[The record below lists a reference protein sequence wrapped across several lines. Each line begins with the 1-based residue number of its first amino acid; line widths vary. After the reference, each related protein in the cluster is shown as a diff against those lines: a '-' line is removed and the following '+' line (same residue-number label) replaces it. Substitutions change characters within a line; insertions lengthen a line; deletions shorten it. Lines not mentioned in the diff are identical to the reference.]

1 MGVTKRQVKVVIRRD
16 PGYRAAWLANIAD
29 IRGAHTFG
37 RSLAE
42 AKRNAI
48 EMVAL
53 WHNVEPDS
61 VDIDWDVRLGDL
73 AKPLS
78 QARSAIAHAEA
89 DRARRDA
96 AVRAL
101 TDAGMSY
108 RDVAELLGLSH
119 QRVAQIS
126 RAS

>member
-1 MGVTKRQVKVVIRRD
+1 MGMTRRQVKVVIRRD
-16 PGYRAAWLANIAD
+16 PDDRATWLANVTGV
-29 IRGAHTFG
+29 RGAHTFG
-37 RSLAE
+37 RSLTE
-42 AKRNAI
+42 AKRHAV
-48 EMVAL
+48 EAAAL
-53 WHNVEPDS
+53 WYDIEPDEFD
-61 VDIDWDVRLGDL
+61 VAWDIRLGDL

-78 QARSAIAHAEA
+78 QARDAIAHAEA

-108 RDVAELLGLSH
+108 RDIAELLGLSH

>member
-1 MGVTKRQVKVVIRRD
+1 MTSRQVKVVIRRD
-16 PGYRAAWLANIAD
+16 PDDRTTWLANITGV
-29 IRGAHTFG
+29 RGAHTFG
-37 RSLAE
+37 RSLVE
-42 AKRNAI
+42 AKRHAI

-53 WHNVEPDS
+53 WYDVEPNEI
-61 VDIDWDVRLGDL
+61 VIDWDVRLGDL

-78 QARSAIAHAEA
+78 QARSAIAHAEV

-96 AVRAL
+96 AVRSL
-101 TDAGMSY
+101 TEAGVSY

-119 QRVAQIS
+119 QRVAQIT

>member
-1 MGVTKRQVKVVIRRD
+1 MTQRHAKVVIRRD
-16 PGYRAAWLANIAD
+16 PDDRTAWLAHVASV
-29 IRGAHTFG
+29 RGAHTFG
-37 RSLAE
+37 RSLSE
-42 AKRNAI
+42 AKRHAA

-53 WHNVEPDS
+53 WYDVEPGQ
-61 VDIDWDVRLGDL
+61 VHIDWDIRLGDL

-78 QARSAIAHAEA
+78 QAKTAIAHAEA

-101 TDAGMSY
+101 TEAGMSY

-119 QRVAQIS
+119 QRVAQIT

>member
-1 MGVTKRQVKVVIRRD
+1 MTRRAVKVVIRRD
-16 PGYRAAWLANIAD
+16 PDDGTAWLANVAGV
-29 IRGAHTFG
+29 RGAHTFG
-37 RSLAE
+37 RSLSE
-42 AKRNAI
+42 AKRHAV
-48 EMVAL
+48 EAAAL
-53 WHNVEPDS
+53 WYDVEPDDLD
-61 VDIDWDVRLGDL
+61 VDWDIKLGDL

-78 QARSAIAHAEA
+78 QARNAIAHAED

-101 TDAGMSY
+101 TAAGMSY
-108 RDVAELLGLSH
+108 RDIADLLGLSH

>member
-1 MGVTKRQVKVVIRRD
+1 MTKRHVKVVVRRD
-16 PGYRAAWLANIAD
+16 PDDRSAWLANVAGA
-29 IRGAHTFG
+29 RGAHTFG

-42 AKRNAI
+42 AKRHAV

-53 WHNVEPDS
+53 WYDAAPEDVQIE
-61 VDIDWDVRLGDL
+61 WDVRMGEL
-73 AKPLS
+73 AKPVS
-78 QARSAIAHAEA
+78 QAKAAMAHAEA
-89 DRARRDA
+89 DRQRRDA

-101 TDAGMSY
+101 TEAGMSY

-119 QRVAQIS
+119 QRVAQIT

>member
-1 MGVTKRQVKVVIRRD
+1 MTRREIKVVIRRD
-16 PGYRAAWLANIAD
+16 PDDRTVWLANVAGV
-29 IRGAHTFG
+29 RGAQTFG
-37 RSLAE
+37 RSLSE
-42 AKRNAI
+42 AKRHAV
-48 EMVAL
+48 EAAAL
-53 WHNVEPDS
+53 WYDVAPETLN
-61 VDIDWDVRLGDL
+61 IDWDIRLGDL

-89 DRARRDA
+89 DRERRDA

-101 TDAGMSY
+101 TAAGMSY
-108 RDVAELLGLSH
+108 RDIAELLGLSH

>member
-1 MGVTKRQVKVVIRRD
+1 MTRRQVKVVIRRD
-16 PGYRAAWLANIAD
+16 PDDSTAWLANIAGV
-29 IRGAHTFG
+29 RGAHTFG
-37 RSLAE
+37 RSLTE
-42 AKRNAI
+42 AKRHAL

-53 WHNVEPDS
+53 WHDVEPDDL
-61 VDIDWDVRLGDL
+61 DIDWDVRLGEL

-78 QARSAIAHAEA
+78 QARNAIAHAEA

-101 TDAGMSY
+101 TAAGMSY
-108 RDVAELLGLSH
+108 RDIAELLGLSH

>member
-1 MGVTKRQVKVVIRRD
+1 MTRRQVKVVIRRD
-16 PGYRAAWLANIAD
+16 PDDRSAWLANLVGD
-29 IRGAHTFG
+29 RGAHTFG
-37 RSLAE
+37 RSLTE
-42 AKRNAI
+42 AKRHAV
-48 EMVAL
+48 EMVTL
-53 WHNVEPDS
+53 WYDVQPENL
-61 VDIDWDVRLGDL
+61 DIDWDIRLGEL

-78 QARSAIAHAEA
+78 QARSAIAHAEV

-101 TDAGMSY
+101 TTAGMSY
-108 RDVAELLGLSH
+108 RDIGELLGLSH

>member
-1 MGVTKRQVKVVIRRD
+1 MGVTRRQVKVVIRRD
-16 PGYRAAWLANIAD
+16 PDDRAAWLANVTGV
-29 IRGAHTFG
+29 RGAQTFG

-42 AKRNAI
+42 AKRHAV
-48 EMVAL
+48 EAAAL
-53 WHNVEPDS
+53 WYDVEPDEFD
-61 VDIDWDVRLGDL
+61 VAWDIRLGDL

-78 QARSAIAHAEA
+78 QARDAIAHAEA
-89 DRARRDA
+89 DRARRDT

-108 RDVAELLGLSH
+108 RDIAELLGLSH

>member
-1 MGVTKRQVKVVIRRD
+1 VGMTSRQVKVVIRRD
-16 PGYRAAWLANIAD
+16 PDDRTTWLANITGV
-29 IRGAHTFG
+29 RGAHTFG
-37 RSLAE
+37 RSLVE
-42 AKRNAI
+42 AKRHAI

-53 WHNVEPDS
+53 WYDVEPNEI
-61 VDIDWDVRLGDL
+61 VIDWDVRLGDL

-78 QARSAIAHAEA
+78 QARSAIAHAEV

-96 AVRAL
+96 AVRSL
-101 TDAGMSY
+101 TEAGVSY

-119 QRVAQIS
+119 QRVAQIT

>member
-1 MGVTKRQVKVVIRRD
+1 MTKRSVKVLVRRD
-16 PGYRAAWLANIAD
+16 PEERTVWLANVVGV
-29 IRGAHTFG
+29 RGAHTFG

-42 AKRNAI
+42 AKRRAG

-53 WHNVEPDS
+53 WYDVEPEQ
-61 VDIDWDVRLGDL
+61 VAIDWDVRLGDL

-89 DRARRDA
+89 DRARRDS

-101 TDAGMSY
+101 TEAGVSY

-119 QRVAQIS
+119 QRIAQIT